1 VKLIFLMGLTG
12 VGKSTAVSALQRS
25 GVPLTLLPNRRAL
38 TDELIIPEMQRAAG
52 RPVQAVTDR
61 LERFELTRRYRE
73 RYPGGM
79 VHALGHYLEGRHL
92 ETHPGEG
99 QGTVVFDNLRGLDEA
114 RAATQTFPGA
124 RFVLL
129 DAPPLVRLLRLV
141 GRHDR
146 FDQVA
151 ATRLENSSFAKQLRA
166 LDGLEAVFDASELAR
181 LEARGVP
188 EGDLLKAVRIIL
200 GETRNYDMAAAAAY
214 LRDVKDARSF
224 LQLDTAAIP
233 VDEVQARIQ
242 GWL

>member
-1 VKLIFLMGLTG
+1 MKLIFLMGLTG
-12 VGKSTAVSALQRS
+12 VGKSTAVGALQAS

-38 TDELIIPEMQRAAG
+38 TDELILPEMQRAAG
-52 RPVQAVTDR
+52 GPVQPVTDR

-79 VHALGHYLEGRHL
+79 VHALGHYLAGRYFEVHPSKAQ
-92 ETHPGEG
+92 ETLL
-99 QGTVVFDNLRGLDEA
+99 FDNLRGLAEA

-141 GRHDR
+141 GRHDY

-151 ATRLENSSFAKQLRA
+151 ATRLENSSFAEQLMA
-166 LDGLEAVFDASELAR
+166 LEGLEAVFDPYELTR

-188 EGDLLKAVRIIL
+188 EDDLLKAVRIIL
-200 GETRNYDMAAAAAY
+200 GEAQHYDMTAAAAY
-214 LRDVKDARSF
+214 LRGAKDTWDF
-224 LQLDTAAIP
+224 LELDTAEIS
-233 VDEVQARIQ
+233 VDEVRARVQ